1 MSARRK
7 NVDGPTTQ
15 VHLRKT
21 CTGVRIMG
29 MMADVDKVSST
40 QQEPHVLPSRVSL
53 RHALNTCSSR
63 AATTLAEWVDAA
75 ALHSGVDLPV
85 LAPIAPGAAVT
96 TTQGEDDITTGLSQS
111 PSQAGRC
118 LSHLRL
124 AAAPPL
130 LVVVAAPLLLLPL
143 LLLRPASLP
152 AAAAARRAA
161 ARGALHLEH
170 GQKWHCIRAHSMPLL
185 SR

>member
-1 MSARRK
+1 
-7 NVDGPTTQ
+7 
-15 VHLRKT
+15 
-21 CTGVRIMG
+21 MG

-40 QQEPHVLPSRVSL
+40 QQEPHVLPSVASL

-130 LVVVAAPLLLLPL
+130 AAARPLLVVAAPLLLLPL

-185 SR
+185 SRQGGGGVDRSGSMLWHV